1 MRCVGVSETSET
13 KNDVSF
19 SNATHTDARRGS
31 AEVWRFDRAEVRRES
46 FIDIIDAFAR
56 LSRVV
61 FVRIVVGV
69 VFVVVAN
76 LKSEI

>member
-19 SNATHTDARRGS
+19 SNATHTAARRGS
-31 AEVWRFDRAEVRRES
+31 AEFWRFDRAEVRRES
-46 FIDIIDAFAR
+46 FIDAFAR

-61 FVRIVVGV
+61 FASSSSSSSPSSSSRI
-69 VFVVVAN
+69 
-76 LKSEI
+76 

>member
-19 SNATHTDARRGS
+19 SNATHTAARRGS
-31 AEVWRFDRAEVRRES
+31 AKFWRFDRAEVRRES
-46 FIDIIDAFAR
+46 FFDAFER

-61 FVRIVVGV
+61 FVRIVVVVVV
-69 VFVVVAN
+69 VFVFVAN